1 MMLRNHIIKRWLG
14 PVTIVAG
21 AALGASALS
30 GCAQE
35 RVGCQTAHG
44 DFIMKFTLKSGTG
57 ACAEHI
63 GGVFGVQTYYGK
75 GDGTRPDFSEARVAI
90 QSEELGA
97 AVDEAEE
104 RLGEIPDANNPPYA
118 IGAFAKMTPDGDSLC
133 SVPTFAPAKKDI
145 PTLPAVPDD
154 PQTTEDDESLPAVP
168 ARSFQHEWSGVQ
180 VLVSEAATGTQLI
193 GTFKVTEDGC
203 TAEYEAW
210 GLYPAVYCGD
220 DDGNPVDEYCNAEP
234 NPDAGLP
241 IGSGINPDF
250 PVHCDP
256 ELLFCMVTS
265 KPPTQ

>member
-1 MMLRNHIIKRWLG
+1 MMLRNYIGMRWLG
-14 PVTIVAG
+14 PASIIAG
-21 AALGASALS
+21 VALGASALA

-44 DFIMKFTLKSGTG
+44 DFAVKLTLTSGTG

-75 GDGTRPDFSEARVAI
+75 GDGTRPDFSEGTVAI
-90 QSEELGA
+90 QSEELGIL
-97 AVDEAEE
+97 VDDAEA
-104 RLGEIPDANNPPYA
+104 RLGEIPDASSPPYA
-118 IGAFAKMTPDGDSLC
+118 LGAFASMKPDGAALC

-145 PTLPAVPDD
+145 PVLPAVPDD
-154 PQTTEDDESLPAVP
+154 PETEDEDESLPEVP
-168 ARSFQHEWSGVQ
+168 ATSVQHAWSNLE
-180 VLVSEAATGTQLI
+180 VLVSEASTGTQFI
-193 GTFKVTEDGC
+193 GKLTVTEDGC

-210 GLYPAVYCGD
+210 GLYPAVYCD
-220 DDGNPVDEYCNAEP
+220 DGEGNPVDAYCNAEP
-234 NPDAGLP
+234 DPDAGLP

-256 ELLFCMVTS
+256 DLLLCMLTK